1 METSIAVA
9 LIAAIGTVLAALV
22 QKGRQENKDDH
33 ALVMTGLA
41 RIENKIDT
49 HLQDHSRHG
58 MK

>member
-1 METSIAVA
+1 MA

-22 QKGRQENKDDH
+22 QKGRQENKTDH

-41 RIENKIDT
+41 RIETKIDN
-49 HLQDHSRHG
+49 HLQDHSRQS